1 MDKQLDTRDT
11 DTADTRDTMEA
22 CFRAIYI
29 DAPECKQEWQELDRK
44 FQPQSPSLYHPR
56 LLLLSG
62 VRIGMRVCM
71 RVRVRVGRGGD
82 KGY

>member
-1 MDKQLDTRDT
+1 MDKQLDTDTQVDT
-11 DTADTRDTMEA
+11 DTSDTMQA
-22 CFRAIYI
+22 CFKHIYI

-44 FQPQSPSLYHPR
+44 FQPQSPSLHHPR

-62 VRIGMRVCM
+62 VRICMRVCM

>member
-1 MDKQLDTRDT
+1 MDKQLDT
-11 DTADTRDTMEA
+11 DTADTMEA

-44 FQPQSPSLYHPR
+44 FQPQSPSLHHPR

-62 VRIGMRVCM
+62 VRICMRVCM